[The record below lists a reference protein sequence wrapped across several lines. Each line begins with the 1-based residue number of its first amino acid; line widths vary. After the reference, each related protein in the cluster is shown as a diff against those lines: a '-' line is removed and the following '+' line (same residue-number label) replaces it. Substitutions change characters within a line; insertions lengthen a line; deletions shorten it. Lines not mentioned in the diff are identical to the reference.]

1 MGDSSRLNAVS
12 DLCSFQSGRH
22 SASFCTQARTIAF
35 YPSHSTTRS
44 DIGHEHVHRQPLAQ
58 HVQQL
63 PFIASPHTNPPCHD
77 TLLLALHLSQ
87 QRLRFQRKLL
97 RLTQPPSTHSV
108 LLQVLDPPLVVLP
121 AFKQGV
127 LAPQSDGG
135 VVHREEDDVGE
146 TELELIASEEM
157 VQGVAVKE
165 RRWRG
170 FRIC

>member
-1 MGDSSRLNAVS
+1 M
-12 DLCSFQSGRH
+12 
-22 SASFCTQARTIAF
+22 
-35 YPSHSTTRS
+35 
-44 DIGHEHVHRQPLAQ
+44 HRQPLAQ

-97 RLTQPPSTHSV
+97 RLTQSPSTHSV
-108 LLQVLDPPLVVLP
+108 LLQVLDPPLVVLS

-157 VQGVAVKE
+157 VQSVAVKE